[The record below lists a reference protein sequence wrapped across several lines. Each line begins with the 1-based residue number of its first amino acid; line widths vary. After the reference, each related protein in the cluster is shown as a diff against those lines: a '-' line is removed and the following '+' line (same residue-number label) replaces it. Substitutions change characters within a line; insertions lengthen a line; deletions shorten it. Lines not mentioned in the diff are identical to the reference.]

1 MRFSRLAAVAGASV
15 LVLGIA
21 SCSSTGG
28 KPQESG
34 GGMGAGQAN
43 TPRVTVAMITHEV
56 PGDSFW
62 DLIRKGAQAA
72 ADKDNIELRY
82 SNDPEAPNQANLVQS
97 AIDSGVKGIALT
109 LAKPDAMAP
118 AVKAALDKNI
128 PVVAFNSGFDNWKAM
143 GVQEYFGQDEKL
155 AGVAAGE
162 RLNQDG
168 AKKVICVIQEQGQV
182 ALESRCAGVKE
193 GFKGQSEIL
202 NVNSKDMPSV
212 ESTITAKLQQDKS
225 VDHVVALGAP
235 IALAAV
241 QSVGNAASSAQVVT
255 FDTNAALVD
264 AIKKGDVKWA
274 VDQQPFL
281 QGYLAIDSLWL
292 FINNQNL
299 IGGGQATLTGPSFID
314 QSNIDAVADLAK
326 VRNQIRRAGESN
338 HDYTN
343 RFGRCQSQE
352 LSATNESKNETG
364 CSAFLF
370 VPRWVRRSARSR
382 SSSSSWFVA
391 PPFRSPEAL
400 ATVLYASSTIGIMA
414 CAVALLMIGGE
425 FDLSS
430 GVAVTTSSLAASM
443 LAYNLHLNLW
453 AGAGLALIVALAVG
467 FFNGY
472 LVMKTKIPSFLIT
485 LGTLLM
491 LTGINLAATKLI
503 SGQVATPSVNDM
515 QGWASAQKVFSSSF
529 TDRRCRASVSPC
541 CGGCC
546 SPLLRPMCCSR
557 PASATGSSP

>member
-1 MRFSRLAAVAGASV
+1 MRFSRLAAIAGASV
-15 LVLGIA
+15 LVLGMA

-28 KPQESG
+28 KPEESG

-82 SNDPEAPNQANLVQS
+82 SNDPEAPNQANLVQT

-109 LAKPDAMAP
+109 LAKPDAMTP
-118 AVKAALDKNI
+118 AVKAAIDKGI

-155 AGVAAGE
+155 AGIAAGE
-162 RLNQDG
+162 RLTKDG
-168 AKKVICVIQEQGQV
+168 AKKIVCIIQEQGQV

-212 ESTITAKLQQDKS
+212 ESTITAKLQQDPS
-225 VDHVVALGAP
+225 VDHLVALGAP

-241 QSVGNAASSAQVVT
+241 QSKANANSKANIVT

-264 AIKKGDVKWA
+264 AIKAGDVKWA

-292 FINNQNL
+292 FINNKNL

-314 QSNIDAVADLAK
+314 ESNIDSVAELAK
-326 VRNQIRRAGESN
+326 AG
-338 HDYTN
+338 T
-343 RFGRCQSQE
+343 R
-352 LSATNESKNETG
+352 
-364 CSAFLF
+364 
-370 VPRWVRRSARSR
+370 
-382 SSSSSWFVA
+382 
-391 PPFRSPEAL
+391 
-400 ATVLYASSTIGIMA
+400 
-414 CAVALLMIGGE
+414 
-425 FDLSS
+425 
-430 GVAVTTSSLAASM
+430 
-443 LAYNLHLNLW
+443 
-453 AGAGLALIVALAVG
+453 
-467 FFNGY
+467 
-472 LVMKTKIPSFLIT
+472 
-485 LGTLLM
+485 
-491 LTGINLAATKLI
+491 
-503 SGQVATPSVNDM
+503 
-515 QGWASAQKVFSSSF
+515 
-529 TDRRCRASVSPC
+529 
-541 CGGCC
+541 
-546 SPLLRPMCCSR
+546 
-557 PASATGSSP
+557 

>member
-1 MRFSRLAAVAGASV
+1 MRFSRLAAIAGASV

-28 KPQESG
+28 KPEESG

-82 SNDPEAPNQANLVQS
+82 SNDPEAPNQANLVQT
-97 AIDSGVKGIALT
+97 AIDSGVNGIALT

-118 AVKAALDKNI
+118 AVKAAIAKDI

-155 AGVAAGE
+155 AGHRRRRTPARRTAPRRSSASSRSRVRSRWNPVAP
-162 RLNQDG
+162 
-168 AKKVICVIQEQGQV
+168 V
-182 ALESRCAGVKE
+182 SSE

-212 ESTITAKLQQDKS
+212 ESTITAKLQQDPS

-241 QSVGNAASSAQVVT
+241 QSKTNAGSNAKIVT

-264 AIKKGDVKWA
+264 AIQAGDVKWA

-292 FINNQNL
+292 FINNKNV

-314 QSNIDAVADLAK
+314 ESNIESVAELAK
-326 VRNQIRRAGESN
+326 
-338 HDYTN
+338 
-343 RFGRCQSQE
+343 
-352 LSATNESKNETG
+352 
-364 CSAFLF
+364 
-370 VPRWVRRSARSR
+370 
-382 SSSSSWFVA
+382 
-391 PPFRSPEAL
+391 
-400 ATVLYASSTIGIMA
+400 
-414 CAVALLMIGGE
+414 
-425 FDLSS
+425 S
-430 GVAVTTSSLAASM
+430 GT
-443 LAYNLHLNLW
+443 
-453 AGAGLALIVALAVG
+453 
-467 FFNGY
+467 
-472 LVMKTKIPSFLIT
+472 
-485 LGTLLM
+485 
-491 LTGINLAATKLI
+491 
-503 SGQVATPSVNDM
+503 
-515 QGWASAQKVFSSSF
+515 
-529 TDRRCRASVSPC
+529 R
-541 CGGCC
+541 
-546 SPLLRPMCCSR
+546 
-557 PASATGSSP
+557 